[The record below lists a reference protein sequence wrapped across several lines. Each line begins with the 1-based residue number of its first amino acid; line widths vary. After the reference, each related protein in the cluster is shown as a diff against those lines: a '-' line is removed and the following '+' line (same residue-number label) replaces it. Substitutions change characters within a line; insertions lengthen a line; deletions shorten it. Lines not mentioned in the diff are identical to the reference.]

1 MPGAYRS
8 ERMNDR
14 DFAPHLTVAAVV
26 EDAGCY
32 LVVREYVQGE
42 EKINNPAG
50 HIEDGESPVDAV
62 IREVREETGYLF
74 VPRSLGGVYL
84 WRKPEDGETFLRI
97 NIIGHCPQ
105 HDPRAHLDEGIIGPD
120 WLTLEQLRAPALPLR
135 SPLVVRSFEEHLA
148 GVSYPLDVISTL
160 IDA

>member
-1 MPGAYRS
+1 
-8 ERMNDR
+8 MNNR
-14 DFAPHLTVAAVV
+14 DFIPHLTVAAVV

-32 LVVREYVQGE
+32 LVVREYVQGR

-50 HIEDGESPVDAV
+50 HIEDGESPVEAV

-74 VPRSLGGVYL
+74 TPLSLGGVYL
-84 WRKPEDGETFLRI
+84 WRKPENGETFLRI
-97 NIIGHCPQ
+97 NIIGRCPE
-105 HDPRAHLDEGIIGPD
+105 HDPHAVLDEGIIGPE
-120 WLTLEQLRAPALPLR
+120 WLSLEQLKATGTPLR